1 MLKVIIV
8 GAGGLA
14 GEVCSQLL
22 GDYAHGREW
31 IVEGFIDD
39 RYQPGSQ
46 YLDLP
51 ILSSIKEHKPQPDNL
66 YVIGIAAPHIKKSI
80 IDALEQKGAEFI
92 PVCTRVT
99 KGIHTSLGNTFYG
112 LGAAIGT
119 NSVIGDY
126 NYIESE
132 VLIGHDVHIGR
143 YCHIGPRTFI
153 AGDVRIGDF
162 VMIHGAASIARGVQI
177 GHNAVIGLGA
187 VVMRDVPENAV
198 VMGNPAKQ
206 IK

>member
-14 GEVCSQLL
+14 SEVCAQLL
-22 GDYAHGREW
+22 GDYAHGRDW
-31 IVEGFIDD
+31 VVEGFIDD

-51 ILSSIKEHKPQPDNL
+51 ILSTIKNHQPQPDNR
-66 YVIGIAAPHIKKSI
+66 YVIGIATPRIKHSI
-80 IDALEQKGAEFI
+80 IQTLEEKGAEFI

-119 NSVIGDY
+119 NSIIGDY

-132 VLIGHDVHIGR
+132 VLIGHDVRIGN

-153 AGDVRIGDF
+153 AGDVHIGDF
-162 VMIHGAASIARGVQI
+162 VIIHGTASIARGVQI

-187 VVMRDVPENAV
+187 VVMRDVSENAV